1 MKKRMTYLLKQ
12 EKVSLIA
19 VGLLY
24 LFHLSAI
31 IGSAIGYQE
40 WFIRKTPLNL
50 CLIGLLLFVA
60 FPLKSKKGVF
70 LFAFYAAFGIF
81 VEFLG
86 VNYGLFFG
94 DYSYGANLGPKVG
107 GVPWSIGL
115 NWALLVMITGELSN
129 RFKIHL
135 LFKAVIGALLMVF
148 LDLFM
153 EHSAPLFDF
162 WEFSGGIVPLSNY
175 IAWFFVALILQLIH
189 QYSKLNGD
197 VFFSLHCYLAQL
209 IFFISFYVI

>member
-1 MKKRMTYLLKQ
+1 MKQLKTYLLKQ
-12 EKVSLIA
+12 DKSSLIA

-31 IGSAIGYQE
+31 IGSALGHQD
-40 WFIRKTPLNL
+40 WFISKTPLNL
-50 CLIGLLLFVA
+50 SLIGLLLLVA
-60 FPLKSKKGVF
+60 FPLSSKKGGF
-70 LFAFYAAFGIF
+70 LFLFYAFCGLF

-94 DYSYGANLGPKVG
+94 DYSYGVNLGPKIG

-129 RFKIHL
+129 RFKLHPF
-135 LFKAVIGALLMVF
+135 FKALIGALLMVF

-153 EHSAPLFDF
+153 EHSAPSFDF
-162 WEFSGGIVPLSNY
+162 WEFSGGIAPFSNY
-175 IAWFFVALILQLIH
+175 IAWFFVALLLQFIH
-189 QYSKLNGD
+189 QYSQLRGNP
-197 VFFSLHCYLAQL
+197 FFSLHCYLAQL
-209 IFFISFYVI
+209 IFFSSFYVI